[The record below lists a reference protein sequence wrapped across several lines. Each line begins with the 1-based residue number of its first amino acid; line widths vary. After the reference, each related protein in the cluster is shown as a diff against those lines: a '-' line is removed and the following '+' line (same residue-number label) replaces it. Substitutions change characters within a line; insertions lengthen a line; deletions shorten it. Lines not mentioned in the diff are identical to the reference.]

1 MAAALQGYVLGIGQ
15 IPPTLS
21 GTIARALMIA
31 GGVLLAVPAPR
42 LSGFSFTANLT
53 IGAALAAFGLLTLAF
68 KLRRMEK
75 GRTSP

>member
-1 MAAALQGYVLGIGQ
+1 MVSIPAAFVGIGVMAAALQGYVLGIGQ
-15 IPPTLS
+15 IPPT
-21 GTIARALMIA
+21 
-31 GGVLLAVPAPR
+31 